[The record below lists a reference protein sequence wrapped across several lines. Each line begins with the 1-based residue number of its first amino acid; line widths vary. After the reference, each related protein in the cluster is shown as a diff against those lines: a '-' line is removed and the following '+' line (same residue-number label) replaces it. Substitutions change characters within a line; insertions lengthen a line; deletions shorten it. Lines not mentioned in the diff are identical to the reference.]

1 MFKILTKNQ
10 FDELTPAQQD
20 YYMEQKKAHDDGEAK
35 VRADAAA
42 KVAVDAMRE
51 EIKAD
56 NQAIIDALKKDNQ
69 TLIDAL
75 KADNKTALDAL
86 STENKEKLEAM
97 EAAMK
102 RAKIGE
108 SKLRMKGF
116 SDHIIE
122 KLSTEEGVKMI
133 KSFFAGHKSQF
144 KVQLGED
151 TDAGLDDTIKALG
164 VPSGGVAPEFTPI
177 VGPGHDEFHARNI
190 IPVLPTISNA
200 IKFIQYVTDGAAA
213 GFGTVAVGAQKPT
226 LGYIPTVMTA
236 NVRKIAGLL
245 DVPDELMD
253 DVVGFRAWIAYE
265 LPKAYMDAEDLQIYK
280 GDNTGENLNGLWY
293 QASAQTFPQGSVTAA
308 SNIIDK
314 IVAGVTQVRKLK
326 RNTSAVV
333 ISAVA
338 WQEIFIN
345 KGTTKDYTYP
355 IVLDA
360 NGVMRIGGVPI
371 FWSNVFADGEG
382 LVGDFARGTA
392 IFQRKAMQIGY
403 YDQNKDNVEKNV
415 VTIRLEGRIALP
427 IFYPESFKRLLLTIT
442 T

>member
-1 MFKILTKNQ
+1 MFKYLNTKEFEALTEYQQEKYL
-10 FDELTPAQQD
+10 DEKRKHEAEEAD
-20 YYMEQKKAHDDGEAK
+20 KAAK
-35 VRADAAA
+35 AAA
-42 KVAVDAMRE
+42 KSAVEAMRE
-51 EIKAD
+51 E
-56 NQAIIDALKKDNQ
+56 LKKDNEA
-69 TLIDAL
+69 IIAAL
-75 KADNKTALDAL
+75 KADNEKAIADLTDAQ
-86 STENKEKLEAM
+86 KAKLEEV

-108 SKLRMKGF
+108 AKLRLKGF

-122 KLSTEEGVKMI
+122 TLSTEKGEQMI
-133 KSFFAGHKSQF
+133 KDFFAGHKSKF
-144 KVQLGED
+144 NVQIGD
-151 TDAGLDDTIKALG
+151 DNDKDFDATIKALG
-164 VPSGGVAPEFTPI
+164 VPAGGVAPEFTPI

-190 IPVLPTISNA
+190 IPVFPTISNL
-200 IKFIQYVTDGAAA
+200 IRYIQYTVDTTTGL
-213 GFGTVAVGAQKPT
+213 GFATVGVGAQKPS
-226 LGYIPTVMTA
+226 LGYIPAVKDA
-236 NVRKIAGLL
+236 AVQKIAGLL

-280 GDNTGENLNGLWY
+280 GDGTGTNLLGLWY
-293 QASAQTFPQGSVTAA
+293 QASGQTFPQGSVTAA
-308 SNIIDK
+308 SNTIDK
-314 IVAGVTQVRKLK
+314 IVAGITQVRKLK
-326 RNTSAVV
+326 RATSAVV
-333 ISAVA
+333 ISPVA
-338 WQEIFIN
+338 WQEILIN

-371 FWSNVFADGEG
+371 FWSNVFADAEG

-403 YDQNKDNVEKNV
+403 FDQNKDNVEKNV